1 MPLVNQRQQKEFNTR
16 GPFDN
21 TLDYKTD
28 DRVSANGKF
37 YVAPEPI
44 PAGEGTPTPG
54 TNRWIDDPGSEG
66 EIGETGTQGDS
77 VKAVYTRSATAP
89 AAPTGTYAGGIFT
102 VNAPWETTVPSGTK
116 TLYRADATLDTVANK
131 VTFSRAEQWTGPIGP
146 EPSDARL
153 NALIS
158 PLLTA
163 AINASSLQNESQVNA
178 LITAAL
184 LAGDYTTQAVVQRL
198 INNVL
203 QAVTDASIFAEAL
216 FSVDRATWH
225 AQLASYRYVWL
236 RKIEEDRNTDNPE
249 VVIDLGIVAIGDH
262 ITEVHHD
269 DTLTGTGADADNLL
283 RVAKPAADTGAQKNP
298 FRVRKWASIDSN
310 TDDSLIAGEIGLLDA
325 SDTQI
330 QTGDISRAA
339 KIRIAKKQATF
350 GTNAADANTEL
361 DTQDISDYLQNVVDK
376 GGSVIVA
383 LSQFGQSSIVYFQAE
398 IATEVIETIDNEQV
412 VVGWEL
418 SELISWGSYTPPS
431 QGVGWNIVGSLA
443 FGNMWQDIINLAEK
457 LAEYVKRE
465 ALEGSASDQFASYDN
480 ALFGANYFPGNWCLF
495 NQTTEPTDDTNAI
508 RQPDIA
514 SGSGVLVWHLRDDS
528 DPNKSWTPETLDAS
542 LWPNGRKFH
551 ITPWSPYK
559 PNTFLEVA
567 LTTAATLVG
576 TDNQARLW
584 AQAAWVETG
593 EIGDVLDD
601 GDYFRFS
608 ENKPSQL
615 NFDLP
620 VEAIPGLIY
629 QYAKLDGT
637 NVSDALIAA
646 IQGDN
651 EAVTLSETFRV
662 DTTNVNYYVQ
672 ITPAG
677 GINTQNTIRIRLPS
691 SAANTQIDRDLKR
704 LLKRRAWVK
713 IGDDFIVNVTTNHTR
728 SIIGTSLTFNFNYG
742 VVEGAAPTGSTPVS
756 LRVVG
761 NDTHRGEL
769 ALYAFIAEKWNTFTE
784 KTTKHND
791 DLVLVADSEDNYEV
805 KVMKISTLTA

>member
-1 MPLVNQRQQKEFNTR
+1 MPQRRYKNPFLNLQLYENTR
-16 GPFDN
+16 TYTRGD
-21 TLDYKTD
+21 TVIH
-28 DRVSANGKF
+28 RVSNINYIWVLGVANSTG
-37 YVAPEPI
+37 VAPSNASGNPW
-44 PAGEGTPTPG
+44 G
-54 TNRWIDDPGSEG
+54 R
-66 EIGETGTQGDS
+66 
-77 VKAVYTRSATAP
+77 
-89 AAPTGTYAGGIFT
+89 GGISPAT
-102 VNAPWETTVPSGTK
+102 VVGAQGLQGPQGPEPS
-116 TLYRADATLDTVANK
+116 DAELTALIAAQVL
-131 VTFSRAEQWTGPIGP
+131 

-153 NALIS
+153 NALIG

-163 AINASSLQNESQVNA
+163 AINALSLQNESQVHA
-178 LITAAL
+178 LIAADL
-184 LAGDYTTQAVVQRL
+184 LAGDYTTQTVVQRL

-216 FSVDRATWH
+216 FSVDRAAWH
-225 AQLASYRYVWL
+225 EQLASYRYVWL

-249 VVIDLGIVAIGDH
+249 VVIDLGIVALADH

-269 DTLTGTGADADNLL
+269 ETLIGTGADADNLL
-283 RVAKPAADTGAQKNP
+283 RVAKPAEDTGAQKNP

-350 GTNAADANTEL
+350 GTNAADANTAL
-361 DTQDISDYLQNVVDK
+361 NTQDISDYLQNVVDK

-418 SELISWGSYTPPS
+418 SELISYGSYTPPS

-443 FGNMWQDIINLAEK
+443 FGNMWQDIINLSEK
-457 LAEYVKRE
+457 LDEYVKRE
-465 ALEGSASDQFASYDN
+465 ALEGSESDQFASYN
-480 ALFGANYFPGNWCLF
+480 NGLFGANYFAGDWCLF

-514 SGSGVLVWHLRDDS
+514 SGSGVIVWHLRDDS

-542 LWPNGRKFH
+542 LWPSGRNFH
-551 ITPWSPYK
+551 ITPWSPYR
-559 PNTFLEVA
+559 PNIFLEVT
-567 LTTAATLVG
+567 LTSAAIVVG
-576 TDNQARLW
+576 TDGQSRLW
-584 AQAAWVETG
+584 AQATWTKTG
-593 EIGDVLDD
+593 NFSPLAD
-601 GDYFRFS
+601 GDYSRFS

-615 NFDLP
+615 AFDLP
-620 VEAIPGLIY
+620 VESIPGLLY

-637 NVSDALIAA
+637 NVSDALVAA

-651 EAVTLSETFRV
+651 EAVTLTQTFRV
-662 DTTNVNYYVQ
+662 DVSNVDYYVQ

-677 GINTQNTIRIRLPS
+677 GVNTNNTIRIRLPS
-691 SAANTQIDRDLKR
+691 SAANTQIDTDLKR

-713 IGDDFIVNVTTNHTR
+713 IGDDFIVNVTTNYTR

-805 KVMKISTLTA
+805 KVMKISTLTG